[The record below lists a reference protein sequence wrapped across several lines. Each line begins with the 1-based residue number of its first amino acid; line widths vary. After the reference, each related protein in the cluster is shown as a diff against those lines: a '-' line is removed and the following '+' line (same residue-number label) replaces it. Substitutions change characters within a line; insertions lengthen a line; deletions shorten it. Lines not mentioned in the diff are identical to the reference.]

1 MGGFSAP
8 PPQFSTRPRKWGRLA
23 RGTERKKRF
32 GALCHRVKNPPN
44 YTVLNAAPK
53 VAFSPFW
60 GGPPKWGTVWTPP
73 HFSAFRRKPGT
84 GPPRPPI
91 DVVVPTII
99 GMNSRQGTE
108 SLPYNIF
115 LLSKKIFISFIVYP
129 TRRIRTHSL
138 EMNAVDSY
146 TIRITM
152 MK

>member
-108 SLPYNIF
+108 SLPIIKFFVYYNF
-115 LLSKKIFISFIVYP
+115 VLVHCSLPDSSDQNAFIGDVCC
-129 TRRIRTHSL
+129 R
-138 EMNAVDSY
+138 
-146 TIRITM
+146 
-152 MK
+152 